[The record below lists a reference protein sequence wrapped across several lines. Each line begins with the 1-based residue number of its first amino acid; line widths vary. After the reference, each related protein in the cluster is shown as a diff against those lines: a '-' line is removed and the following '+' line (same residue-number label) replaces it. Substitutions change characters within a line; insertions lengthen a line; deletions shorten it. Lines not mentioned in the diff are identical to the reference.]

1 MSGQAFGVIGLEVM
15 GRNIALNIERNGF
28 PIAVYNRTYSKTEHF
43 INELAKGKNAKGFE
57 KISDFV
63 ANLERPRRILIMVKA
78 GKPVDAVIDELK
90 PLLQPGDIVMDGGNS
105 LFTDTERRVD
115 YLKPTG
121 IKFFGMGVSGGEE
134 GALWGP
140 SIMPGGD
147 RESYEH
153 VRPILEKIA
162 AKAPSDNVPCVT
174 YCGDG
179 GAGHFVKMVH
189 NGIEYGDMQLIAEA
203 YDLLKN
209 LGGLNNTQLK
219 EVFADWN
226 KGELQSFLIDITE
239 KVINFPDPQNPKQAL
254 VEQIRDVVGMKGTGT
269 WTIKSANDLIV
280 PVPTMAAA
288 VDSRELSMIKDERV
302 AASKSLG
309 GPQPKVISSDLKQFI
324 NDVKDALYC
333 SKICSYAQGMA
344 MLSAANKT
352 KDKGGFDF
360 HMTLPDL
367 PMIWRAGCIIRA
379 AFLEEITKAFK
390 SNPNLSNLLMDDK
403 FREMINSRQDAW
415 RRVVALGINNGIGLP
430 AFSGSLAYYDTYRR
444 ARLPGNLIQAQRDF
458 FGAHTYERTE
468 KPGEFIH
475 TEWAAK

>member
-1 MSGQAFGVIGLEVM
+1 MAGQAVGVIGLEVM
-15 GRNIALNIERNGF
+15 GRNLALNIERNGF
-28 PIAVYNRTYSKTEHF
+28 PIAVYNRTYAKTEHF
-43 INELAKGKNAKGFE
+43 INELAKGKNAKGAKTVKE
-57 KISDFV
+57 FV
-63 ANLERPRRILIMVKA
+63 ELLDRPRRILIMVKA
-78 GKPVDAVIDELK
+78 GAPVDAVVTELK
-90 PLLQPGDIVMDGGNS
+90 PFLQPDDIVIDGGNS
-105 LFTDTERRVD
+105 LFTDTERRVRE
-115 YLKPTG
+115 LKGTG

-147 RESYEH
+147 FDSYQH
-153 VRPILEKIA
+153 LRPVLEKIA
-162 AKAPSDNVPCVT
+162 AKAPSDGIPCVT

-209 LGGLNNTQLK
+209 VGGLNNAQLAD
-219 EVFADWN
+219 VFGQWN
-226 KGELQSFLIDITE
+226 KTELQSFLIEITQ
-239 KVINFPDPQNPKQAL
+239 KVINFPDPKNPKVPL

-269 WTIKSANDLIV
+269 WTIKSALDLLV

-288 VDSRELSMIKDERV
+288 VDSREISMLKAERE
-302 AASKSLG
+302 AASKTLG
-309 GPQPKVISSDLKQFI
+309 GPSPKPVGGDLQQFI

-344 MLSAANKT
+344 LLAAANKPR
-352 KDKGGFDF
+352 DKGGFDF

-379 AFLEEITKAFK
+379 VFLEEITKAFR
-390 SNPNLSNLLMDDK
+390 NNPTLPNLLIDAK
-403 FREMINSRQDAW
+403 FREMIASRQDAW
-415 RRVVALGINNGIGLP
+415 RRVVSLGIANGIGLP
-430 AFSGSLAYYDTYRR
+430 AFSGSLAYYDSYRR

-458 FGAHTYERTE
+458 FGAHTYERSDT
-468 KPGEFIH
+468 PGAFVH
-475 TEWAAK
+475 TEWSA

>member
-1 MSGQAFGVIGLEVM
+1 MAGQAVGVIGLEVM
-15 GRNIALNIERNGF
+15 GRNLALNIERNGF
-28 PIAVYNRTYSKTEHF
+28 PIAVYNRTYAKTEHF
-43 INELAKGKNAKGFE
+43 INELAKGKNAKGAKTVKE
-57 KISDFV
+57 FV
-63 ANLERPRRILIMVKA
+63 ELLDRPRRILIMVKA
-78 GKPVDAVIDELK
+78 GAPVDAVVAELK
-90 PLLQPGDIVMDGGNS
+90 PFLQPDDIVIDGGNS
-105 LFTDTERRVD
+105 LFTDTERRVRE
-115 YLKPTG
+115 LKGTG

-147 RESYEH
+147 FDSYQH
-153 VRPILEKIA
+153 LRPVLEKIA
-162 AKAPSDNVPCVT
+162 AKAPSDGIPCVT

-209 LGGLNNTQLK
+209 VGGLNNAQLAD
-219 EVFADWN
+219 VFGQWN
-226 KGELQSFLIDITE
+226 KTELQSFLIEITQ
-239 KVINFPDPQNPKQAL
+239 KVINFPDPKNPKVPL

-269 WTIKSANDLIV
+269 WTIKSALDLLV

-288 VDSRELSMIKDERV
+288 VDSREISMLKAERE
-302 AASKSLG
+302 AASKTLG
-309 GPQPKVISSDLKQFI
+309 GPSPKPVGGDLQQFI

-344 MLSAANKT
+344 LLAAANKPR
-352 KDKGGFDF
+352 DKGGFDF

-379 AFLEEITKAFK
+379 VFLEEITKAFR
-390 SNPNLSNLLMDDK
+390 NNPTLPNLLIDAK
-403 FREMINSRQDAW
+403 FREMIASRQDAW
-415 RRVVALGINNGIGLP
+415 RRVVSLGIANGIGLS
-430 AFSGSLAYYDTYRR
+430 AFSGSLAYYDSYRR

-458 FGAHTYERTE
+458 FGAHTYERSDT
-468 KPGEFIH
+468 PGAFVH
-475 TEWAAK
+475 TEWSA